1 MGKRHYERERFYETV
16 FVVKPTLTEEE
27 FKQVVES
34 VKNEITRK
42 GGEIL
47 YEEDWGL
54 RQFAYPIEKFNHGR
68 YYLIQFKAVNEG
80 EPPYEN
86 LNVPNELEFY
96 YRVNENII
104 RWLTSKI
111 KKGEVKGQKAVKAE
125 G

>member
-1 MGKRHYERERFYETV
+1 MGKRHYERERYYETV

-27 FKQVVES
+27 YKQVVEA

-80 EPPYEN
+80 EPPYEQ
-86 LNVPNELEFY
+86 LNVPNELEFF

-111 KKGEVKGQKAVKAE
+111 KKSQVKGQQKQS
-125 G
+125 

>member
-1 MGKRHYERERFYETV
+1 MGKRHYERERYYETV

-27 FKQVVES
+27 YRKVVEQ
-34 VKNEITRK
+34 VKNEIVRK

-68 YYLIQFKAVNEG
+68 YYLIQFRAVNTREA
-80 EPPYEN
+80 PYEP
-86 LNVPNELEFY
+86 LNTPNELEFF

-111 KKGEVKGQKAVKAE
+111 KKSEVRNLPKQNKN
-125 G
+125 

>member
-27 FKQVVES
+27 YKQVVGA

-54 RQFAYPIEKFNHGR
+54 REFAYPIEKFTHGR

-86 LNVPNELEFY
+86 LNVPNELEFF

-111 KKGEVKGQKAVKAE
+111 KKSEVKGQAKAQQ
-125 G
+125 

>member
-1 MGKRHYERERFYETV
+1 MGKRHYERERYYETV

-27 FKQVVES
+27 YKQVVES

-54 RQFAYPIEKFNHGR
+54 REFVYPIEKFKHGR
-68 YYLIQFKAVNEG
+68 YYLIQFRGVNNG

-86 LNVPNELEFY
+86 LNLPNELEFF

-104 RWLTSKI
+104 RWLTTKI
-111 KKGEVKGQKAVKAE
+111 KKSQVKGKAQK
-125 G
+125 

>member
-1 MGKRHYERERFYETV
+1 MGRRHYERERFYETV

-27 FKQVVES
+27 YKQVVEA
-34 VKNEITRK
+34 VKNEILKK

-68 YYLIQFKAVNEG
+68 YYLIQFRAYNEG
-80 EPPYEN
+80 EAPAQN
-86 LNVPNELEFY
+86 LNLPNELEFF

-104 RWLTSKI
+104 RWLTSKV
-111 KKGEVKGQKAVKAE
+111 KKAEVKAQKK
-125 G
+125 